1 MSDYTLYHNPRCSK
15 SRQAKALL
23 DEQGVAYDT
32 RLYLQDPLNA
42 SELTALVALLGIDA
56 TELLRT
62 KEAEYKEA
70 GLSKDSTDEEAI
82 KAMANFPKLME
93 RPVLAGPKG
102 ARIGRPPE
110 AILNIL

>member
-1 MSDYTLYHNPRCSK
+1 MSEYTLYHNPRCSK

-23 DEQGVAYDT
+23 DEQGVAYET
-32 RLYLQDPLNA
+32 RLYLQDPLNT
-42 SELTALVALLGIDA
+42 SELKALVTKLGIEA

-70 GLSKDSTDEEAI
+70 GLSKNSTAEEAI
-82 KAMANFPKLME
+82 EAMANFPKLME
-93 RPVLAGPKG
+93 RPVLTGPKG

-110 AILNIL
+110 AILDIL